1 DGKFAVTGVP
11 QKSLLYFL
19 GCAILSYGGAFP
31 DLVSPGAVAAWEML
45 IGMRE
50 AFAPALMTYDNVID
64 PMRDEQAWMAL
75 VQSGGAARLFFT
87 RPGAFLAVPPPR
99 GPRGMGAV
107 VDADGMGI
115 YKLSRLHSLAAR
127 FIQHIMRPETQAYL
141 AQAVPGYM
149 PAVRPALTL
158 LDESLLAEPIRSSA
172 RVFDTGIL
180 AGAPA
185 GDGSLLKGVFEG
197 VFWSLIVDQGRLDR
211 WFLLMGQDAIDRMG
225 G

>member
-1 DGKFAVTGVP
+1 
-11 QKSLLYFL
+11 
-19 GCAILSYGGAFP
+19 
-31 DLVSPGAVAAWEML
+31 
-45 IGMRE
+45 
-50 AFAPALMTYDNVID
+50 
-64 PMRDEQAWMAL
+64 
-75 VQSGGAARLFFT
+75 
-87 RPGAFLAVPPPR
+87 
-99 GPRGMGAV
+99 MGAV

-115 YKLSRLHSLAAR
+115 YKHSRLHSLAAR

-180 AGAPA
+180 AGVPA